1 MRYRYWIAFGASMA
15 LAVVFI
21 AAGVGKLLGQSAFLL
36 ELSTYIISDQ
46 LAAWLA
52 TWLPWLEL
60 AVGLCLLVGIV
71 PQIASGIAVLLV
83 AAFILHNS
91 FMIANGMGYHPCGCL
106 GIFDRVFGGELSTV
120 GSLYV
125 DIGLVILALA
135 VYFCYPG
142 RLLNVR
148 PWFLGWREMVGTP
161 PKD

>member
-1 MRYRYWIAFGASMA
+1 MRYRYRIAFGASMA

-21 AAGVGKLLGQSAFLL
+21 AAGIGKMMGQSAFLL
-36 ELSTYIISDQ
+36 ELSTYVVSEQ

-60 AVGLCLLVGIV
+60 VVGLCLLVGVI
-71 PQIASGIAVLLV
+71 PQIAAGVAVLLS
-83 AAFILHNS
+83 AAFILHNG

-106 GIFDRVFGGELSTV
+106 GILDRVFGGELSTV

-125 DIGLVILALA
+125 DIVLVILALA
-135 VYFCYPG
+135 VYFSYPG

-148 PWFLGWREMVGTP
+148 PWFYRWREIVES

>member
-1 MRYRYWIAFGASMA
+1 MRYRYKIAFGASMA

-21 AAGVGKLLGQSAFLL
+21 AAGIGKLLGQNAFLL
-36 ELSTYIISDQ
+36 ELQTFILNAR
-46 LAAWLA
+46 LAAFVA
-52 TWLPWLEL
+52 TGLPWLEI

-71 PQIASGIAVLLV
+71 PQIAAGVAVLLS
-83 AAFILHNS
+83 AAFILHNG

-106 GIFDRVFGGELSTV
+106 GILDRVFGGELSTV

-125 DIGLVILALA
+125 DIVLVILALA
-135 VYFCYPG
+135 VYFSYPG

-148 PWFLGWREMVGTP
+148 PWFYRWREIVES